1 MEKILNKA
9 LESLQN
15 KFNITLHEKKIYRLS
30 TPFFHKTNGDPYNI
44 FLDTTKSNII
54 LTDLGTTIER
64 LLDLVDTT
72 KSYTLHKIATI
83 VEKYGCKVED
93 ECITI
98 AIEDVQYMDMYL
110 NMYIHA
116 LICVDGLFE

>member
-9 LESLQN
+9 VERLQN
-15 KFNITLHEKKIYRLS
+15 KFNITLHETNIYRLN
-30 TPFFHKTNGDPYNI
+30 TPLFHRVNGDPYNI
-44 FLDTTKSNII
+44 FVDTTNANI
-54 LTDLGTTIER
+54 LFTDLGTTMER
-64 LLDLVDTT
+64 LLDLADTT
-72 KSYTLHKIATI
+72 KNYTLHKIATI
-83 VEKYGCKVED
+83 VEKYGCKVVD

-98 AIEDVQYMDMYL
+98 AVEDIQYMDMYL